1 MNLKTLAVVVSL
13 VLSVGS
19 LVFYAGVLYGD
30 MRSAEEVLDRHEKA
44 LGTVDARIE
53 AAVAKVRG
61 PVQTIRDIVGE
72 CCKGVTPNPIPQ
84 PMWPP
89 GALPEPPDLDP
100 ATVLRQREKLIQDRL
115 RGPET
120 RPAGGAP

>member
-30 MRSAEEVLDRHEKA
+30 MRSAEEAIERHEQA

-61 PVQTIRDIVGE
+61 PVQAIRDIVGE

-84 PMWPP
+84 PMWYNGELVLPP
-89 GALPEPPDLDP
+89 DAIQLPFDPGKLSLPERSPLS
-100 ATVLRQREKLIQDRL
+100 L
-115 RGPET
+115 PE
-120 RPAGGAP
+120 RSPR